1 MVWKFLLPAA
11 ALLGG
16 VWGAFAQSPPANAPD
31 SDMPTIKAGAEE
43 VMIDVIAR
51 DKKGQP
57 VTNLT
62 PADLE
67 LYDNGVKRKISSF
80 RLIEGNEDIS
90 ATARQQAPA
99 ARNGKPALSPLR
111 QIRLVTLIFNRLSLN
126 SRNLSRTAALDL
138 LRNEFPQNVYMAVL
152 VLGDSLQAL
161 QPFTNDR
168 ELLKKAVTR
177 ATSGAYTEFIA
188 DSQRIQQQLK
198 NSLGPATTGGG
209 ISDQIDNINTGGG
222 GSGAGG
228 APDGGASANAAMAQ
242 MMLSMLQL
250 TQRSELAQTGRS
262 AIFGLMSAVEQQYRL
277 PGRKSILFFSEGF
290 GVPQGMEEPFRT
302 LISTANRFNVTFYSI
317 DARGLNTNNLNDEA
331 VSQLR
336 DATSASRANFRKGG
350 GQVTPAMANALD
362 TATNSGKA
370 NTQNTLAEL
379 AESTGGFLIANTNDF
394 RDPLRKVSED
404 IETYYEIT
412 YNPGIE
418 NYDGSFRKVEL
429 KSGRAGV
436 RLQSRAGYYAL
447 PFAAG
452 SGGNILAPYE
462 LPLLQA
468 LSTNPP
474 PRPIAFQA
482 TGLHF
487 RGSGD
492 EPACSVVLDVPL
504 NALALQPDAS
514 RTRYLDNLEYLIL
527 VKNAAGQVV
536 QKFRGD
542 VPLAV
547 PAEQLQ
553 ALRSSHFIY
562 TQHFDLPPGRY
573 TLESAILDGKGA
585 KTSAR
590 KSIFVMPPRS
600 SSLGLSSVTVVR
612 NLKEKSEGTSAEE
625 PFLTAGKLVTPTL
638 NPVIRKAD
646 GSNISF
652 FFVIYPDGKST
663 VKPQV
668 SMQFSRD
675 GERLGNG
682 APALGEPDSSG
693 KISYVAAAPVAA
705 LEPGNYD
712 VRFVVKQGIE
722 IAQESVTFAVE

>member
-1 MVWKFLLPAA
+1 MRKLL
-11 ALLGG
+11 LLG
-16 VWGAFAQSPPANAPD
+16 VAILTSLSLANAQGVPASKENAD
-31 SDMPTIKAGAEE
+31 TPTIKVGTDE
-43 VMIDVIAR
+43 VVLDVIAR

-57 VTNLT
+57 VTNLKS
-62 PADLE
+62 DELE
-67 LYDNGVKRKISSF
+67 VYDNGVKRHVSSF

-90 ATARQQAPA
+90 SSPQQHSAATAAK
-99 ARNGKPALSPLR
+99 KPLSPLR
-111 QIRLVTLIFNRLSLN
+111 QVRLVTLIFNRLSLN

-138 LRNEFPQNVYMAVL
+138 LKNEFPQNVYMAVL

-168 ELLKKAVTR
+168 DLLKKAVTR

-198 NSLGPATTGGG
+198 NSLGPSTTGGS
-209 ISDQIDNINTGGG
+209 ISEQIDSINTGGG
-222 GSGAGG
+222 GAGAGG

-262 AIFGLMSAVEQQYRL
+262 GIFGLMAAVEQQYRL

-290 GVPQGMEEPFRT
+290 GIPQGMEEPFRT

-317 DARGLNTNNLNDEA
+317 DARGLNTSNLNDES

-362 TATNSGKA
+362 TAVNSGKA

-394 RDPLRKVSED
+394 RDPLRRVSED
-404 IETYYEIT
+404 IETYYELT

-418 NYDGSFRKVEL
+418 TYDGSFRKVEV
-429 KSGRAGV
+429 KSERSGL

-447 PFAAG
+447 PFSSG

-468 LSTNPP
+468 LNSKPLTRNIP
-474 PRPIAFQA
+474 FQS

-492 EPACSVVLDVPL
+492 EPTCSVVLDVPL
-504 NALALQPDAS
+504 KGLALQQDAS
-514 RTRYLDNLEYLIL
+514 HTKYQDNLQYLLL
-527 VKNAAGQVV
+527 VKNAQGQVV

-542 VPLAV
+542 VPLAA
-547 PAEQLQ
+547 PLEQLP
-553 ALRSSHFIY
+553 ALKDSHFIF
-562 TQHFDLPPGRY
+562 TEHFDVPPGRY
-573 TLESAILDGKGA
+573 TLESAILDGKA
-585 KTSAR
+585 ASASAR
-590 KSIFVMPPRS
+590 KSVFVIPSAS
-600 SSLGLSSVTVVR
+600 SSLGVSSVTVIR
-612 NLKEKSEGTSAEE
+612 SFKEKAESTSPEE
-625 PFLTAGKLVTPTL
+625 PFLTAGKLVTPTIS
-638 NPVIRKAD
+638 PAIKKGD
-646 GSNISF
+646 GQSVSF
-652 FFVIYPDGKST
+652 FIVIYPDGKST
-663 VKPQV
+663 VKPQL
-668 SMQFSRD
+668 SMQFNKD
-675 GERLGNG
+675 GQPLGAG
-682 APALGEPDSSG
+682 TPELGEPDSTG
-693 KISYVAAAPVAA
+693 RIRYVATAPVAS
-705 LEPGNYD
+705 LEPGNYN

-722 IAQESVTFAVE
+722 TAQESVTFAVE